1 MTVREEAQVQA
12 EEAYTKFLRLCK
24 VGGIWIVVILIAL
37 AIFDFGAD
45 GTGSK
50 YDPEVA
56 KEYEER
62 MIEMGK
68 TYKN

>member
-37 AIFDFGAD
+37 AIFDFGHSI
-45 GTGSK
+45 SK
-50 YDPEVA
+50 HDFCRNLDHVPYLA
-56 KEYEER
+56 
-62 MIEMGK
+62 
-68 TYKN
+68 